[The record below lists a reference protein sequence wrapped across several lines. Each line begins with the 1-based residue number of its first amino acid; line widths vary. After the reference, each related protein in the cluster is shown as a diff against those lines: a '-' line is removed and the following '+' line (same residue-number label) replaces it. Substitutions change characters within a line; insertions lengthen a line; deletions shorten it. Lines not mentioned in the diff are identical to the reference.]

1 MSATKKH
8 IIDNKSTQK
17 YCNPCI
23 WNGRPVIIKYKIM
36 ELEEKD
42 ELYKQ
47 PTNTMIELISDMNWY
62 DRTLLQEY
70 YKCNKNAKRL
80 SRLTKISYMNIW
92 RRLNKLKQNGKFE
105 LFNYPEF
112 FKIK

>member
-1 MSATKKH
+1 MSATKQH
-8 IIDNKSTQK
+8 IIDIKSNQK

-23 WNGRPVIIKYKIM
+23 WNGPVIVKYNTM
-36 ELEEKD
+36 ELYEKD
-42 ELYKQ
+42 GLNKQ
-47 PTNTMIELISDMNWY
+47 TINTMIDLIADMNWF

-80 SRLTKISYMNIW
+80 SRATKIPYMFIW
-92 RRLNKLKQNGKFE
+92 RKLNKLKQNGKFE

-112 FKIK
+112 FKIN

>member
-1 MSATKKH
+1 MSDTKQH

-23 WNGRPVIIKYKIM
+23 WNGPVIVKYNIM
-36 ELEEKD
+36 EFDEKD
-42 ELYKQ
+42 RVYKQ
-47 PTNTMIELISDMNWY
+47 TINTMIELIADMNWF

-80 SRLTKISYMNIW
+80 SRATKISYMFIW
-92 RRLNKLKQNGKFE
+92 RKLNKLKQNGKFE